1 MTANLDAIAE
11 NTFLV
16 GGAVRD
22 TLLGRDVHEHDYLV
36 VGVSR
41 ETMLQLGFKQ
51 VGKDFPVFLHPISKD
66 EYALARTERKQGKGY
81 TGFTCY
87 AEPDVTLEQDLIRRD
102 LTINAMAQNQQGQ
115 IFDPYGGQQDLAK
128 KLLRHVSSAFAE
140 DPLRVLRVARFAARY
155 HHLGFRVADETN
167 ALMQQMAESGELN
180 HLTAD
185 RVWKEMSRAL
195 LEHDP
200 DVFIQVLRDCGAL
213 KVIWPSLDA
222 LWGVP
227 NPPAHHP
234 EIDSGVH
241 TLMVLQQTVRL
252 SDDLAVRFASLCHDL
267 GKGLTAKK
275 HWPSHRGHE
284 KAGLP
289 LVEQVC
295 EAFRVPNQIRELS
308 LKVCEFHLHCHRAL
322 ELKPSTILSLF
333 DKLDAWRKKEQFEW
347 FLLACEADA
356 RGRTGLEDSAYP
368 QADYLRHVMQTC
380 LTVNAKEFV
389 AQGLQGLAIKQA
401 IYNKRLELVQQ
412 LRP

>member
-41 ETMLQLGFKQ
+41 DTMLQLGFKQ

-155 HHLGFRVADETN
+155 HHLGFKVADETN

-241 TLMVLQQTVRL
+241 TLMVLQQSVRL

-295 EAFRVPNQIRELS
+295 EAFRVPNQIKELS

-380 LTVNAKEFV
+380 LTVNAKEYV